1 MSWEMLGVQLARE
14 ARAQEALEPP
24 QSPKRR
30 TAWILQMLRASTKGL
45 KKPGP
50 AVIAPQQVE
59 RMLDT
64 MQPGNELAH
73 PKWLVKNVD
82 SRGADV
88 RLATGE
94 LLESTRQITP
104 YPAPAWAWRCY
115 HAYPCH

>member
-1 MSWEMLGVQLARE
+1 MLGVQLARE

-24 QSPKRR
+24 QSPERR

-50 AVIAPQQVE
+50 AAIALQQVE

-64 MQPGNELAH
+64 MQPGNELVH

-94 LLESTRQITP
+94 LLESTGQITP